1 MLSETGTL
9 MLLWLS
15 EQKLISSAM
24 KNNFNYEI
32 SRENVDLW
40 SFILGRYVE
49 KSCRNA
55 KIEQIHHA
63 AAVALMNQ

>member
-1 MLSETGTL
+1 
-9 MLLWLS
+9 
-15 EQKLISSAM
+15 M

-32 SRENVDLW
+32 IRENVDLW

-49 KSCRNA
+49 KSCCNA